1 MVLLK
6 GQTLQVDQIVSA
18 WVGSANRDSH
28 HFKDAD
34 SFNIYRR
41 RNPHLTFGHGIHF
54 CLGAPLARLEAK
66 IVLTELIKRYKSFSF
81 IDQNLPTPIL
91 NSITI
96 YGLSSFPV
104 NSELLY
110 IK

>member
-1 MVLLK
+1 IQLK
-6 GQTLQVDQIVSA
+6 GQTLQVDQIISA

-28 HFKDAD
+28 QFKDVD

-81 IDQNLPTPIL
+81 IDQDLPVPIS
-91 NSITI
+91 NSSSI
-96 YGLSSFPV
+96 YGLHSFPV
-104 NSELLY
+104 KSELN
-110 IK
+110 